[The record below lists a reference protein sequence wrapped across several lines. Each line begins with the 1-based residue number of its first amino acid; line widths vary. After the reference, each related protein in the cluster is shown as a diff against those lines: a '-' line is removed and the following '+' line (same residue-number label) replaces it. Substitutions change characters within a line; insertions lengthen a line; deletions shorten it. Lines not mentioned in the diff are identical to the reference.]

1 MNVGNGKVDS
11 TRRTIDHTL
20 LLMGNAVHHMPSS
33 SNYIQVK
40 RRKAAYVGIIVI
52 TISVVILTILDGVIT
67 KII

>member
-1 MNVGNGKVDS
+1 MTVGNGKEDS
-11 TRRTIDHTL
+11 TQKMDVHTL

-40 RRKAAYVGIIVI
+40 RRKAVWLGIIVI
-52 TISVVILTILDGVIT
+52 TLSVVILTILYGAIT